1 MTSHDVGPPYTTDT
15 HLVYNCGKM
24 CILDKLLPKLKE
36 EGIECQEQDK
46 ELHFVLGSRVLIF
59 SQMTRMLDILED
71 YCLWRDYEYCRL
83 DGQTP
88 HTERQV
94 YMCMCICVYIC
105 VYICYVCTYVLCV
118 YVCVYMYVCMCLHV
132 CI

>member
-1 MTSHDVGPPYTTDT
+1 MSRTMQEITSHF
-15 HLVYNCGKM
+15 
-24 CILDKLLPKLKE
+24 
-36 EGIECQEQDK
+36 
-46 ELHFVLGSRVLIF
+46 FVLGSRVLIF

-94 YMCMCICVYIC
+94 YMSICMCVC
-105 VYICYVCTYVLCV
+105 ICYVCMYCACAC
-118 YVCVYMYVCMCLHV
+118 VCVRVRVRVCVCVTCLYS
-132 CI
+132 CM

>member
-1 MTSHDVGPPYTTDT
+1 MSRTIQEITSHS
-15 HLVYNCGKM
+15 
-24 CILDKLLPKLKE
+24 
-36 EGIECQEQDK
+36 
-46 ELHFVLGSRVLIF
+46 FVLGSRVLIF

-94 YMCMCICVYIC
+94 YVY
-105 VYICYVCTYVLCV
+105 VYICYVCTYVC
-118 YVCVYMYVCMCLHV
+118 MYVCMY
-132 CI
+132 